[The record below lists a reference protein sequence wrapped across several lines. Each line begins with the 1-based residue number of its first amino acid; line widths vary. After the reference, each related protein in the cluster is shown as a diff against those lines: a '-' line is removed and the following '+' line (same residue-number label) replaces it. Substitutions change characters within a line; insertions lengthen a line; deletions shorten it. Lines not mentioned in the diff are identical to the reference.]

1 MSFTMKLNLKFWL
14 QFSLINLFIVALLGV
29 TMRYKLGFEFPFF
42 DQSHLIHSHSHFAFA
57 GWLTHTLMVL
67 MIYFLQEK
75 IPNLQLNKYKKI
87 IIANLICA
95 YGMLF
100 FFIIQGYAMAS
111 IFFSTASILVS
122 YAFGYLYLKD
132 LKKLDQDLAAIN
144 WFRAAL
150 IFNIISSLGTFYLAY
165 MMATKTAVEHLK
177 LSSIYYYLH
186 FQYNG
191 WFFFACMGLLFS
203 FFKLKKSDNPFYEI
217 AFRLFAI
224 ACIPAYFLSLLWLE
238 IPSWIYILAVIA
250 ALIQVYVWFKLLL
263 ILIKTQK
270 EFLKNFGPLLQ
281 GILVF
286 AYLALSLKFILQLSS
301 TIPALGEIVF
311 IYRPI
316 VIAYLHL
323 VLLAINSL
331 FLLFYIYA
339 NHFISINKNI
349 KIGLIVFSIG
359 IFLNELVLG
368 IQGIIPF
375 GFPSLPYTN
384 ELLFAVA
391 LLLLFGI
398 GLITFFSIK
407 KTKNHPAL

>member
-1 MSFTMKLNLKFWL
+1 MKLNLKFWL

-29 TMRYKLGFEFPFF
+29 TMRYKLGFEFPYF
-42 DQSHLIHSHSHFAFA
+42 DQSFLIHSHSHFAFA

-75 IPNLQLNKYKKI
+75 IPDFQSNKYKKI

-100 FFIIQGYAMAS
+100 FFIIQGYAMVS
-111 IFFSTASILVS
+111 IFFSTSSIFVS
-122 YAFGYLYLKD
+122 YVFGYLYWKD

-144 WFRAAL
+144 WFRAAV

-165 MMATKTAVEHLK
+165 MMATKTAVENLK

-191 WFFFACMGLLFS
+191 WFFFACIGLLFS
-203 FFKLKKSDNPFYEI
+203 FLKLKKSDHPFYEQ
-217 AFRLFAI
+217 AFRLFAV
-224 ACIPAYFLSLLWLE
+224 ACVPAYFLSLLWLE
-238 IPSWIYILAVIA
+238 VPDWVYILGVIA
-250 ALIQVYVWFKLLL
+250 ALIQVYAWFKLLL
-263 ILIKTQK
+263 ILIQTQK
-270 EFLKNFGPLLQ
+270 EFLKNFAPLLQ
-281 GILVF
+281 GILAF
-286 AYLALSLKFILQLSS
+286 SYIALSLKFILQLSS

-323 VLLAINSL
+323 VLLAVNSL

-339 NHFISINKNI
+339 NHFISINKKI
-349 KIGLIVFSIG
+349 KIGLIIFVIG
-359 IFLNELVLG
+359 IFLNEVVLG
-368 IQGIIPF
+368 LQGVIPF
-375 GFPSLPYTN
+375 GFPTVPYTN
-384 ELLFAVA
+384 QVLFAVA
-391 LLLLFGI
+391 LLLLLGSGMI
-398 GLITFFSIK
+398 AFFSIK
-407 KTKNHPAL
+407 KTKQHPDL

>member
-1 MSFTMKLNLKFWL
+1 MKLNLKFWL
-14 QFSLINLFIVALLGV
+14 QFSLLNLFIVALLGV
-29 TMRYKLGFEFPFF
+29 TMRYKLGFEFPYF
-42 DQSHLIHSHSHFAFA
+42 DQSYLIHSHSHFAFA

-75 IPNLQLNKYKKI
+75 IPDFQSNKYKKI

-100 FFIIQGYAMAS
+100 FFIIQGYAMVS
-111 IFFSTASILVS
+111 IFFSTSSIFVS
-122 YAFGYLYLKD
+122 YVFGYLYWKD

-144 WFRAAL
+144 WFRAAV
-150 IFNIISSLGTFYLAY
+150 IFNIISSVGTFYLAY
-165 MMATKTAVEHLK
+165 MMATKTAVENLK

-203 FFKLKKSDNPFYEI
+203 FLKLKKSDHPFYEQ

-224 ACIPAYFLSLLWLE
+224 ACVPAYFLSLLWLKV
-238 IPSWIYILAVIA
+238 PDWVYILAVIA
-250 ALIQVYVWFKLLL
+250 ALIQVYAWLKLLL
-263 ILIKTQK
+263 ILIQTQK
-270 EFLKNFGPLLQ
+270 EFIKNFAPLLQ
-281 GILVF
+281 GILAF
-286 AYLALSLKFILQLSS
+286 SYIALSLKFILQLSS

-323 VLLAINSL
+323 VLLAVNSL

-339 NHFISINKNI
+339 NHFISINKKI
-349 KIGLIVFSIG
+349 KIGLIIFVIG
-359 IFLNELVLG
+359 IFLNEVLLG
-368 IQGIIPF
+368 LQGVIPF
-375 GFPSLPYTN
+375 GFPTVPYTN
-384 ELLFAVA
+384 QVLFAVA
-391 LLLLFGI
+391 LILLLGSGMI
-398 GLITFFSIK
+398 AFFSIK
-407 KTKNHPAL
+407 KTKQNLAL

>member
-1 MSFTMKLNLKFWL
+1 MKLNLQFWL
-14 QFSLINLFIVALLGV
+14 KFSLINLCIVALLGV
-29 TMRYKLGFEFPFF
+29 TMRYKLGFEFPYFN
-42 DQSHLIHSHSHFAFA
+42 QSYLIHSHSHFAFS
-57 GWLTHTLMVL
+57 GWLTHTIMTL
-67 MIYFLQEK
+67 MIYYLQEK
-75 IPNLQLNKYKKI
+75 IPNFQLNKYKKI

-95 YGMLF
+95 YGMLL
-100 FFIIQGYAMAS
+100 FFILQGYAMAS

-132 LKKLDQDLAAIN
+132 LKKLDPDLAAIN
-144 WFRAAL
+144 WFRAAV
-150 IFNIISSLGTFYLAY
+150 IFNIISSIGTFYLAY

-191 WFFFACMGLLFS
+191 WFFFACMGLFFS
-203 FFKLKKSDNPFYEI
+203 FLKLKKSDNPFYET
-217 AFRLFAI
+217 AFKLFAV
-224 ACIPAYFLSLLWLE
+224 ACIPAYFLSLLWLK
-238 IPSWIYILAVIA
+238 IPTWIYVIAIIA
-250 ALIQVYVWFKLLL
+250 ALIQVLTWFKLLFVL
-263 ILIKTQK
+263 MQSQK
-270 EFLKNFGPLLQ
+270 EFLKNFGPLLHS
-281 GILVF
+281 ILVF
-286 AYLALSLKFILQLSS
+286 AYAALSLKFILQLSS

-323 VLLAINSL
+323 VLLAVNSL

-359 IFLNELVLG
+359 IFLNEVVLG
-368 IQGIIPF
+368 IQGVIPF
-375 GFPSLPYTN
+375 GFPTLPYTN
-384 ELLFAVA
+384 ELLFVVA

-398 GLITFFSIK
+398 GIITFFSIK
-407 KTKNHPAL
+407 KTKNTPAL

>member
-1 MSFTMKLNLKFWL
+1 MKLNLQFWL
-14 QFSLINLFIVALLGV
+14 KFSLINLCIVALLGV
-29 TMRYKLGFEFPFF
+29 TMRYKLGFEFPYFN
-42 DQSHLIHSHSHFAFA
+42 QSYLIHSHSHFAFS
-57 GWLTHTLMVL
+57 GWLTHTIMTL
-67 MIYFLQEK
+67 MIYYLQEK
-75 IPNLQLNKYKKI
+75 IPNFQLNKYKKI

-95 YGMLF
+95 YGMLL
-100 FFIIQGYAMAS
+100 FFILQGYAMAS

-132 LKKLDQDLAAIN
+132 LKKLDPDLAAIN
-144 WFRAAL
+144 WFRAAV
-150 IFNIISSLGTFYLAY
+150 IFNIISSIGTFYLAY

-191 WFFFACMGLLFS
+191 WFFFACMGLFFS
-203 FFKLKKSDNPFYEI
+203 FLKLKKSDNPFYET
-217 AFRLFAI
+217 AFKLFAV
-224 ACIPAYFLSLLWLE
+224 ACIPAYFLSLLWLK
-238 IPSWIYILAVIA
+238 IPTWIYVIAIIA
-250 ALIQVYVWFKLLL
+250 ALIQVLTWFKLLFVL
-263 ILIKTQK
+263 MQSQK
-270 EFLKNFGPLLQ
+270 EFLKNFGPLLHS
-281 GILVF
+281 ILVF
-286 AYLALSLKFILQLSS
+286 AYAALSLKFILQLSS

-323 VLLAINSL
+323 VLLAVNSL

-359 IFLNELVLG
+359 IFLNEVVLG
-368 IQGIIPF
+368 IQGVIPF
-375 GFPSLPYTN
+375 GFPTLPYTN
-384 ELLFAVA
+384 ELLFVVA

-398 GLITFFSIK
+398 GIITFFSIK
-407 KTKNHPAL
+407 KTNNTPAL

>member
-1 MSFTMKLNLKFWL
+1 MKLNLKFWL
-14 QFSLINLFIVALLGV
+14 QFSLINLVIVALLGV
-29 TMRYKLGFEFPFF
+29 TMRYKLGFEFPYF
-42 DQSHLIHSHSHFAFA
+42 DQSYLIHSHSHFAFA

-75 IPNLQLNKYKKI
+75 IPNFQLNKYRMI

-100 FFIIQGYAMAS
+100 FFIIQGYAMIS
-111 IFFSTASILVS
+111 IFFSTSSIFVS
-122 YAFGYLYLKD
+122 YVFGYLYWKD
-132 LKKLDQDLAAIN
+132 LKKLDQDIAALN
-144 WFRAAL
+144 WFRAAV

-191 WFFFACMGLLFS
+191 WFFFACIGLLFS
-203 FFKLKKSDNPFYEI
+203 FLKLKKSDNPFYNK
-217 AFRLFAI
+217 AFILFTV
-224 ACIPAYFLSLLWLE
+224 ACVPAYFLSLLWLE
-238 IPSWIYILAVIA
+238 IPIWVRTLAVA
-250 ALIQVYVWFKLLL
+250 AAVIQVYAWFKLLI
-263 ILIKTQK
+263 ILIRNQTA
-270 EFLKNFGPLLQ
+270 FIKNFAPLLRS
-281 GILVF
+281 ILTF
-286 AYLALSLKFILQLSS
+286 AYLALSLKFVLQLSS

-349 KIGLIVFSIG
+349 KSGIIVFAIG
-359 IFLNELVLG
+359 IFLNEVVLG
-368 IQGIIPF
+368 LQGAIPF
-375 GFPSLPYTN
+375 GFPTIPFTN
-384 ELLFAVA
+384 QLLFIVA
-391 LLLLFGI
+391 LILLLGSGMI
-398 GLITFFSIK
+398 AYFSIK
-407 KTKNHPAL
+407 KTNSQPAL

>member
-1 MSFTMKLNLKFWL
+1 MKLNLKFWL

-29 TMRYKLGFEFPFF
+29 TMRYKLGFEFPYF
-42 DQSHLIHSHSHFAFA
+42 DQSFLIHSHSHFAFA

-75 IPNLQLNKYKKI
+75 IPDFQSNKYKKI

-100 FFIIQGYAMAS
+100 FFIIQGYAMVS
-111 IFFSTASILVS
+111 IFFSTSSIFVS
-122 YAFGYLYLKD
+122 YVFGYLYWKD

-144 WFRAAL
+144 WFRAAV

-165 MMATKTAVEHLK
+165 MMATKTAVENLK

-191 WFFFACMGLLFS
+191 WFFFACIGLLFS
-203 FFKLKKSDNPFYEI
+203 FLKLKKSDHPFYEQ
-217 AFRLFAI
+217 AFRLFAV
-224 ACIPAYFLSLLWLE
+224 ACVPAYFLSLLWLKV
-238 IPSWIYILAVIA
+238 PNWVYILGVIA
-250 ALIQVYVWFKLLL
+250 ALIQVYAWFKLLL
-263 ILIKTQK
+263 ILIQTQK
-270 EFLKNFGPLLQ
+270 EFLKNFAPLLR
-281 GILVF
+281 GILAF
-286 AYLALSLKFILQLSS
+286 SYIALSLKFILQLSS

-323 VLLAINSL
+323 VLLAVNSM

-339 NHFISINKNI
+339 NHFISINKKI
-349 KIGLIVFSIG
+349 KIGLIIFVIG
-359 IFLNELVLG
+359 IFLNEVVLG
-368 IQGIIPF
+368 LQGVIPF
-375 GFPSLPYTN
+375 GFPTVPYTN
-384 ELLFAVA
+384 QVLFAVA
-391 LLLLFGI
+391 LILLLGSGMI
-398 GLITFFSIK
+398 AFFSIK
-407 KTKNHPAL
+407 KMKQHPAL